1 MGGGGHHDKG
11 KQPRTWAVLVTVSV
25 FPDTG
30 SDIHSGIRTAH
41 PKTGENQNSIWIPL
55 VGDQN

>member
-11 KQPRTWAVLVTVSV
+11 KQPGTWAVLVTVSG

-30 SDIHSGIRTAH
+30 SDIHSCVGTCH
-41 PKTGENQNSIWIPL
+41 PKTGENQNSI
-55 VGDQN
+55 

>member
-11 KQPRTWAVLVTVSV
+11 KQPGTWAVLVTVSG

-30 SDIHSGIRTAH
+30 SDIHSCIGTCH